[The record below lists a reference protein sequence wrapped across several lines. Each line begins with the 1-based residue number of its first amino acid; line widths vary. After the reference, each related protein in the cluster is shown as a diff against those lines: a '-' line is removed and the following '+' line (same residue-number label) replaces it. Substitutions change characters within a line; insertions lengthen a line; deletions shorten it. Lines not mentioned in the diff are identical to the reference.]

1 MAPHE
6 CDHVSRGAHRCRT
19 PGPWGGQVLQSRHAE
34 DEEEGRPRDAAAALL
49 TRRAMAPHECDHVSR
64 GAIVAALLAHGAVKV
79 IGDGESKDGLH
90 QVKVSK
96 PKPRPKPKPEPKPKP
111 KLKPKPNAKSL
122 SAQFFNHGMQK
133 TKKKDAPVMP
143 PLPFC
148 TMPPAGAEGAAP
160 NPNPNPKAE
169 PNPNPNPNPSGDLD
183 PNLDPSPY
191 ANPNPNPNPSPDP
204 KPLPVR
210 GGLKPNPHVE
220 LTLQAVAAVVVS
232 GDRAP
237 LAALPN
243 QINPAAL
250 NCELDATRRRW
261 LRHAAFNSKPKPSPD
276 PNPNPNPSLARA
288 DYTVYPSDWGSGN
301 CHPGELTAKGLD
313 TAAHTGAIL
322 ARAYGAHPR
331 LALAVAPAR
340 AGSAAAAALVRV
352 TARNTTAAAATA
364 VG

>member
-1 MAPHE
+1 M
-6 CDHVSRGAHRCRT
+6 
-19 PGPWGGQVLQSRHAE
+19 GGRHARR
-34 DEEEGRPRDAAAALL
+34 RPRSA
-49 TRRAMAPHECDHVSR
+49 RPHGERWHRTNAITFLVVL
-64 GAIVAALLAHGAVKV
+64 IVAALLAHGAVKV

-90 QVKVSK
+90 QVK
-96 PKPRPKPKPEPKPKP
+96 
-111 KLKPKPNAKSL
+111 
-122 SAQFFNHGMQK
+122 FFNHGMQK

-288 DYTVYPSDWGSGN
+288 DYV
-301 CHPGELTAKGLD
+301 
-313 TAAHTGAIL
+313 
-322 ARAYGAHPR
+322 
-331 LALAVAPAR
+331 
-340 AGSAAAAALVRV
+340 SADP
-352 TARNTTAAAATA
+352 NPNHDPNPNPQPKPKPKPIPQP
-364 VG
+364 